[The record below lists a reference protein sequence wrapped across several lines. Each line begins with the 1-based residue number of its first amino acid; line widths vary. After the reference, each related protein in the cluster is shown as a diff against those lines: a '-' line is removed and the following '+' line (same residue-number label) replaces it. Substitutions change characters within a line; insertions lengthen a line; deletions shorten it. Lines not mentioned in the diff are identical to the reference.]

1 MAKFPTLTTLFIII
15 GFIGVFIAGILGAKL
30 GKHYQASNSK
40 SDTSKIL
47 LIIEIILITIE
58 VFKQIFI
65 TINEKAYQWDLFP
78 FQICSMIVYVIP
90 LIQLVKS
97 EKAKYSLIGFIC
109 FFCMTG
115 GLFYFIKP
123 AAALTSE
130 YMIISLQSFLW
141 HWLIIFTGIF
151 LIYSYRIFE
160 KPQLT
165 MLVGASIVFIV
176 ASCIASSINYLVYS
190 INPDMHINFFYI
202 SYGEKPFYPVLKTIF
217 KSQHPYPIYFICFL
231 IYFISGTCGI
241 YGICRFVYVIIDKKV
256 YSKNMIET
264 KA

>member
-1 MAKFPTLTTLFIII
+1 MAKFPTLTTLFIIL

-97 EKAKYSLIGFIC
+97 EK
-109 FFCMTG
+109 
-115 GLFYFIKP
+115 
-123 AAALTSE
+123 
-130 YMIISLQSFLW
+130 
-141 HWLIIFTGIF
+141 
-151 LIYSYRIFE
+151 
-160 KPQLT
+160 
-165 MLVGASIVFIV
+165 
-176 ASCIASSINYLVYS
+176 
-190 INPDMHINFFYI
+190 
-202 SYGEKPFYPVLKTIF
+202 PFYPVLKTIF
-217 KSQHPYPIYFICFL
+217 KTQLPYPIYFICFL
-231 IYFISGTCGI
+231 IYFISGACVI
-241 YGICRFVYVIIDKKV
+241 YGICRFVYAIIDKKV
-256 YSKNMIET
+256 HFKNMVET

>member
-1 MAKFPTLTTLFIII
+1 MAKFPTLTTLFIIL

-30 GKHYQASNSK
+30 GKYYQVSNSK
-40 SDTSKIL
+40 RDANKIL

-65 TINEKAYQWDLFP
+65 TINEKTYQWDLFP

-97 EKAKYSLIGFIC
+97 EKAKYSLIGFLC

-115 GLFYFIKP
+115 GLFYFVKP
-123 AAALTSE
+123 AAALNSE
-130 YMIISLQSFLW
+130 YMIISIQGFLW

-176 ASCIASSINYLVYS
+176 ASCIASSINYLAYTVDP
-190 INPDMHINFFYI
+190 NMHINFFYI

-231 IYFISGTCGI
+231 IYFISGSSVI
-241 YGICRFVYVIIDKKV
+241 YGICRFVYAIIDKKV
-256 YSKNMIET
+256 HLKNMVENQ
-264 KA
+264 A